1 MEQQENLNQLLEQ
14 FRSGKLTQKQVLDRI
29 ICFVAKN
36 YPLYGLHKYDEDFRQ
51 DILLNLLEKGS
62 DLLNLFNPQFGDFFT
77 FLYCYV
83 STMINSKL
91 KVLAMHAMRE
101 RLTVEESINTL
112 SEKQVQYHRID
123 FTNFDL
129 PKAPFTRRKL
139 DPEELKKAFKELSL
153 KQKDKKI
160 IILALKSSYYLTDEQ
175 IERLSS
181 IYKINTDHLYDMI
194 QYCKDSIE
202 AKKAKWEKAKERRNF
217 AYFHHK
223 RYNRLLETIDETDLM
238 DKRFVLKDQY
248 IHKEKKHL
256 HNMNRIN
263 SEFARGYLILRP
275 TNKTLSNV
283 IDVGE
288 RQINYYLRS
297 ARKEIE
303 KRKFNKPDEDNS
315 FD

>member
-1 MEQQENLNQLLEQ
+1 MEQQENLNQLLEE
-14 FRSGKLTQKQVLDRI
+14 FTSGKLTQKQVLDRI

-51 DILLNLLEKGS
+51 DILLNLLEKGP
-62 DLLNLFNPQFGDFFT
+62 DLLSLFNPRFGDFFT
-77 FLYCYV
+77 FLYCYL

-91 KVLAMHAMRE
+91 KVIAMHALRE
-101 RLTVEESINTL
+101 RLTYEESINTL
-112 SEKQVQYHRID
+112 NEKQVKYHRID

-129 PKAPFTRRKL
+129 PKAPFTRHKI
-139 DPEELKKAFKELSL
+139 DPEELRKAFKELSL
-153 KQKDKKI
+153 KHHDKKI

-175 IERLSS
+175 IERLAS
-181 IYKINTDHLYDMI
+181 IYKINPDNFYDMV
-194 QYCKDSIE
+194 QYCKESLE

-223 RYNRLLETIDETDLM
+223 RYNRLLESIDETDFM

-248 IHKEKKHL
+248 INKEKKHL

-263 SEFARGYLILRP
+263 SDFARGYLILRP

-283 IDVGE
+283 VDIGE

-303 KRKFNKPDEDNS
+303 KQNLKKAVKDNS
-315 FD
+315 CD